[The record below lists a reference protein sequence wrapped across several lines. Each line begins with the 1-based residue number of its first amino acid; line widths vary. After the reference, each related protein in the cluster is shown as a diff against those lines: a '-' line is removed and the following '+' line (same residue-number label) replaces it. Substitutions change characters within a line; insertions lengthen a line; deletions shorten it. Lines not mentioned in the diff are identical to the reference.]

1 MWMPRGVVTNASQRW
16 MTSIA
21 PAAAHAGAASAHRGR
36 TPCGSSSDA
45 LDSAPVVRRRL
56 KWRAPLACRAG
67 GGLGG
72 GPSAPDLRKL
82 GNFREYSSLLQEGWW
97 LRVGMWWR
105 QGALRGVHSPVA
117 IESRFGVADAVGDQL
132 PRLARSGSWACRGLG
147 CRTLALFRRPIEVS
161 SRPWN
166 PGQAFA
172 VRHPSVP
179 AGCIRELPRV
189 RAALRAWRCHRRRS
203 KSSFRSGSAQSR

>member
-1 MWMPRGVVTNASQRW
+1 MFAWVRTRVEGSLGSGVRLAAAIVCLGLRRLVRGVTSRGSPTARGLVVCSVLLRRCRFLASGVSAW
-16 MTSIA
+16 GPI
-21 PAAAHAGAASAHRGR
+21 GAR
-36 TPCGSSSDA
+36 
-45 LDSAPVVRRRL
+45 VV
-56 KWRAPLACRAG
+56 WGWGPLIQNVSG
-67 GGLGG
+67 NN
-72 GPSAPDLRKL
+72 DLPKL
-82 GNFREYSSLLQEGWW
+82 GWW